1 MANKLLLVEDVE
13 ALGRSGDIVSV
24 RPGYARNF
32 LLPQGFAVVASKSAL
47 RMQAKLQEERKQRAI
62 VDRQESEKIAGSLAD
77 VNVETIVKVDHDGN
91 MYGSVSAA
99 EIVELLQQQANITL
113 EKRAIQLKHAIKE
126 LGEHKINVKLKE
138 GVISSFN
145 LKIMPEEGHA
155 ALATKEAKESKPS
168 KEAE

>member
-32 LLPQGFAVVASKSAL
+32 LLPQGYAVIASKSAL

-62 VDRQESEKIAGSLAD
+62 VDRQESEKIAESLTD
-77 VNVETIVKVDHDGN
+77 VNLETIVKVDHDGN

-99 EIVELLQQQANITL
+99 EIVELLQKHANITL

-138 GVISSFN
+138 GVTSSFN

-155 ALATKEAKESKPS
+155 LAPKEAKESKPS